1 MAVALVVGRQG
12 IDSLLITSQVVL
24 SIVLPFITFPLLYCT
39 STKAIMSV
47 RKRSSDA
54 LPISETLTTVELP
67 SALQNR
73 SPDMVE
79 NADTDEVVDFS
90 NNRLTIGVGAAVWL
104 VIVAANFY
112 VLVELGIGMGTA

>member
-12 IDSLLITSQVVL
+12 IDKLLVTSQVVL

-39 STKAIMSV
+39 SSKAIMSV
-47 RKRSSDA
+47 RKRSPDA
-54 LPISETLTTVELP
+54 LPMSETLTAVELP
-67 SALQNR
+67 SELKTR
-73 SPDMVE
+73 SPEMVE

-90 NNRLTIGVGAAVWL
+90 NNRLTIGVGGAIWL

-112 VLVELGIGMGTA
+112 VLVELGAGKGTA

>member
-12 IDSLLITSQVVL
+12 IDKLLVTSQVVL

-39 STKAIMSV
+39 SSKAIMSV
-47 RKRSSDA
+47 RKRGPGA
-54 LPISETLTTVELP
+54 LPMSETLTAVELP

-90 NNRLTIGVGAAVWL
+90 NNRLTIGVGGAIWL

-112 VLVELGIGMGTA
+112 VLVELGAGKGTA